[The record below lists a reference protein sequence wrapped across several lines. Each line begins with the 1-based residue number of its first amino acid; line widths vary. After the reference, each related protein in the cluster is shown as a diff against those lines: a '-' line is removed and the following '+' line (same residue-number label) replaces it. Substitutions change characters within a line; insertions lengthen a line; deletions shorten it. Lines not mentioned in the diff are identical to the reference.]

1 MLAGFGVLIQIIFSS
16 RTTIKSTVLNYI
28 SLSFCLKKLETFEP
42 SMLTK
47 RENIREQEKRKTQK
61 GKETI

>member
-42 SMLTK
+42 GMLTK
-47 RENIREQEKRKTQK
+47 RENIRE
-61 GKETI
+61 